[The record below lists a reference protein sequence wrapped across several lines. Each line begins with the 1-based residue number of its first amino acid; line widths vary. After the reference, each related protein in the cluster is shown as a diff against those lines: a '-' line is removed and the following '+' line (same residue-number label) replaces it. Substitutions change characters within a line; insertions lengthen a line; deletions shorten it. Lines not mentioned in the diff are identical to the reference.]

1 MKRIKEAGIVFWEDQ
16 IKAKINHFFA
26 NDFFRNKIVAW
37 LAIGSFVANLAQWIS
52 LWIYV
57 QPVDFPIIMHYNV
70 YFGVDLLGNWKQ
82 VFILP
87 LVGIILSIINFLL
100 AIHFYNLKERIAS
113 YLLLIA
119 TMMIQLSLL
128 VASISVIIINY

>member
-1 MKRIKEAGIVFWEDQ
+1 MKRIREAGIIFWEDT
-16 IKAKINHFFA
+16 IKLKLNLFFK
-26 NDFFRNKIVAW
+26 NDFFKNKIIAW
-37 LAIGSFVANLAQWIS
+37 LFFVSLAVNILEWI
-52 LWIYV
+52 LLKIFV

-87 LVGIILSIINFLL
+87 LVGIILFIINLVL

-119 TMMIQLSLL
+119 VLMLQLSLL
-128 VASISVIIINY
+128 VASVSVIIINY